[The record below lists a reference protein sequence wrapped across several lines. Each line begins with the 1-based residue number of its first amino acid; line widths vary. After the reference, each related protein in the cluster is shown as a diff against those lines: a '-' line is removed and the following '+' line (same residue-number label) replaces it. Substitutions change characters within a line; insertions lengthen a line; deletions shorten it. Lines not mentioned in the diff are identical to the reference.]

1 MSAVELTAAEAAR
14 CALRAGLPLED
25 ERHAEVAATAN
36 HIHAVLGTLR
46 DLDFGEAPPAAQAAQ
61 AAPAHAVE
69 REVTDAS
76 L

>member
-14 CALRAGLPLED
+14 CALRAGLPLEGG
-25 ERHAEVAATAN
+25 RHADVAATAN
-36 HIHAVLGTLR
+36 HIHAVIGTLR
-46 DLDFGEAPPAAQAAQ
+46 DLDFGDTHPAAHT
-61 AAPAHAVE
+61 AHVVE